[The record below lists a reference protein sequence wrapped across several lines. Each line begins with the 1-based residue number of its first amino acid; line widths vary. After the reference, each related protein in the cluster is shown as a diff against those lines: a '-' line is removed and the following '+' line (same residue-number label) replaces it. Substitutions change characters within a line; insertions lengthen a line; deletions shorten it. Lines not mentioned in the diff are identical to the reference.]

1 MANKKVALEVD
12 VQSSGL
18 DDTITKVDKL
28 NNSIKQT
35 ELTTK
40 DFGRNVKIEYDKAGN
55 ATDVLV
61 DKELNLTK
69 QIRAVKGQ
77 MEILTATGKAQS
89 QEFTVLQRKFN
100 DLNDNLAKNKARS
113 QELFGTL
120 SLLPG
125 PVGQFSASL
134 QGGIDLLKTFSG
146 VRLTDLKNQF
156 EAVGDD
162 LKEIFKGFSEFNS
175 KPIQTPQQ
183 PGTPT
188 TPGGTTTAVAGGAG
202 GLTQV
207 SEAIDKE
214 SDARKNRIE
223 AMTKEGQTL
232 KNLTVAQ
239 RDELKTITEGKIG
252 IEKYTLTKDY
262 LAKQSEI
269 AKNALKSQTVATN
282 TLSTAETIA
291 TTATT
296 ILKAALAALG
306 IGLLISGI
314 VALGSALIN
323 LIKPLL
329 GFEEETKK
337 NIAATD
343 AFTAAIKREADAL
356 NLDLQAIDI
365 STKSL
370 QTRAK
375 IANKSEQEIT
385 DIAIKGGE
393 DRLQALKDYDN
404 HLFVERMQALHKDGL
419 TSEQRNKLLADLDE
433 KYLKNGQA
441 INKQILDNE
450 QIRLDGLL
458 ALQLKY
464 YNDSLAEL
472 DAKIQLEID
481 KDKTGGERL
490 QKLID
495 ERAKKVIEHEHLY
508 GKAAEAQRELM
519 RKNGLKKTQDA
530 LDEDTKR
537 VQAYQSRV
545 GDIYNA
551 AILDNQLRDE
561 TARKKKLNDDINA
574 IKLDTEFRKKGII
587 EQEVILKELELGYE
601 NDLVKIRE
609 TYFLKRLQKIDEQ
622 KTLEIQKKKQQNDN
636 LLALDQQYLIE
647 GQDGIFGEALLHTKK
662 YLEDRFVDMRSAAQ
676 VEHDSTDY
684 QLTQELDQLKQA
696 YDQKNLTQQEYE
708 SKVAETNKRIYD
720 NNQQLFDKN
729 RQLDALEISAKKE
742 TAAATLQVAEAAVS
756 VLSALSS
763 QSEDLAIAAALADAG
778 LGIAK
783 IIISTQ
789 VAIAE
794 FSASVAALGPVG
806 VAMASAYAIK
816 QKIAAGLGIAAIT
829 IGAIGKINSIKKGGA
844 SGGTSGGGEDT
855 INRGKNYGE
864 GGMIDGPRHAQG
876 GVPVNAEGGEAIM
889 TRGAVTMFAPLL
901 SMMNQAGGGVSFSKG
916 AVGQANFDKPNTQST
931 PTEQPIIRTYVVE
944 NEMTTTQHRA
954 ARLKSLSTL

>member
-18 DDTITKVDKL
+18 DDTINKVDKL
-28 NNSIKQT
+28 NSSIKQT

-89 QEFTVLQRKFN
+89 QEFTILQRKFN

-125 PVGQFSASL
+125 PVGTFASSL

-146 VRLTDLKNQF
+146 VRLSDLKNQF
-156 EAVGDD
+156 KALGQD
-162 LKEIFKGFSEFNS
+162 LKEIFKGFSEFNA

-188 TPGGTTTAVAGGAG
+188 TPGGTTPVAPVVVQNNNEYLDTNTKLLFKNEEALMLNMKASERRRLSMKLQNDGQILATVTEGGYIEKTKMATLATEGLVVVEKEATFWTSTLGKTIKTVLISTGVLAAIVVIGELVGWMYKLATSQEDAEKAVKRFNITLEEQQRVLAND
-202 GLTQV
+202 LT
-207 SEAIDKE
+207 AIDAANK
-214 SDARKNRIE
+214 SSLTRAQIARKSEEELIKIQ
-223 AMTKEGQTL
+223 KEG
-232 KNLTVAQ
+232 NNN
-239 RDELKTITEGKIG
+239 R
-252 IEKYTLTKDY
+252 
-262 LAKQSEI
+262 
-269 AKNALKSQTVATN
+269 
-282 TLSTAETIA
+282 
-291 TTATT
+291 
-296 ILKAALAALG
+296 LAAL
-306 IGLLISGI
+306 IVHDEDLYAQQISL
-314 VALGSALIN
+314 AIN
-323 LIKPLL
+323 
-329 GFEEETKK
+329 TK
-337 NIAATD
+337 
-343 AFTAAIKREADAL
+343 
-356 NLDLQAIDI
+356 
-365 STKSL
+365 
-370 QTRAK
+370 
-375 IANKSEQEIT
+375 
-385 DIAIKGGE
+385 IKGE
-393 DRLQALKDYDN
+393 EREKLQKDINDKILK
-404 HLFVERMQALHKDGL
+404 
-419 TSEQRNKLLADLDE
+419 S
-433 KYLKNGQA
+433 GQDVT
-441 INKQILDNE
+441 KQILDNE
-450 QIRLDGLL
+450 QFRLDSELK
-458 ALQLKY
+458 LQDY
-464 YNDSLAEL
+464 YYSKRLSEI
-472 DAKIQLEID
+472 DAAIQLEID
-481 KDKTGGERL
+481 KDVTNGETLAKL
-490 QKLID
+490 QKKRQD
-495 ERAKKVIEHEHLY
+495 MVIAHD
-508 GKAAEAQRELM
+508 KM
-519 RKNGLKKTQDA
+519 GLKQQELLRAQDKKKKIDA
-530 LDEDTKR
+530 VNEDTQR
-537 VQAYQSRV
+537 IEAFQSKTE
-545 GDIYNA
+545 DMEIA
-551 AILDNQLRDE
+551 AIEKTEKGKEEAELR
-561 TARKKKLNDDINA
+561 ARTKKLNQDILNLSYDKEFLKLSGEEKNKIYSDLNKTAEDD
-574 IKLDTEFRKKGII
+574 
-587 EQEVILKELELGYE
+587 EL
-601 NDLVKIRE
+601 KIRE
-609 TYFLKRLQKIDEQ
+609 SYFLKRLQKIDEQ

-676 VEHDSTDY
+676 IEHDSTDY
-684 QLTQELDQLKQA
+684 QLTQELDQLKEA

-708 SKVAETNKRIYD
+708 SKVAETNKRIYE

-756 VLSALSS
+756 VLSALSD
-763 QSEDLAIAAALADAG
+763 QSEDMAIAAALADAG

-829 IGAIGKINSIKKGGA
+829 IGAIGKINSIKKGGT

-944 NEMTTTQHRA
+944 NELTTTQHKA